1 MVRYVAKRLLL
12 AGVTLVGITIVTFAV
27 TRLAPGDPALEAV
40 SRGGASTMSAE
51 AYARLRTYYDLD
63 QPMSRQYAAWLGRVV
78 RLDFGR
84 SFHDGRRVT
93 DKVGERLPA
102 TLCLAGGAV
111 VLSLA
116 FAIPIGLASAR
127 RAGGVFD
134 TVVGGVLAALYSVPR
149 YVMAMLLI
157 VVVGVHLDWF
167 SPYGLRSDSFEDM
180 SYPGK
185 AADLARHFALIVFCF
200 AYPLI
205 AYQARFIRGNLLEV
219 LGQDYI
225 RTARA
230 KGLSERA
237 VLHRHA
243 FRNTLLP
250 LITVVG
256 LLVPSALGGSVILE
270 TMFQWPGIGQLLF
283 QAMTQ
288 RDYPVVMALTV
299 VAAVV
304 VLLCTLLADLTYA
317 LADPRVRYA

>member
-1 MVRYVAKRLLL
+1 MIRYVAKRLLL
-12 AGVTLVGITIVTFAV
+12 AGMTLVGITIVTFAV
-27 TRLAPGDPALEAV
+27 TRLAPGDPAMEAV
-40 SRGGASTMSAE
+40 SRGGGATISAE
-51 AYARLRTYYDLD
+51 DYARLRTYYELD
-63 QPMSRQYAAWLGRVV
+63 QSVPRQYATWLGRVL

-111 VLSLA
+111 ALSLA
-116 FAIPIGLASAR
+116 FAVPIGLASAR

-134 TVVGGVLAALYSVPR
+134 TVIGSVLAALYSVPR
-149 YVMAMLLI
+149 YVMAMVLI

-167 SPYGLRSDSFEDM
+167 SPYGLRSDDFEGL
-180 SYPGK
+180 SVPGK
-185 AADLARHFALIVFCF
+185 AADLARHFVLIVFCF
-200 AYPLI
+200 AYPLF

-219 LGQDYI
+219 LSQDYI

-230 KGLSERA
+230 KGLSER
-237 VLHRHA
+237 VIVHRHA
-243 FRNTLLP
+243 FRNTALP
-250 LITVVG
+250 LITLVG

-304 VLLCTLLADLTYA
+304 VLLCTLLADLIYA